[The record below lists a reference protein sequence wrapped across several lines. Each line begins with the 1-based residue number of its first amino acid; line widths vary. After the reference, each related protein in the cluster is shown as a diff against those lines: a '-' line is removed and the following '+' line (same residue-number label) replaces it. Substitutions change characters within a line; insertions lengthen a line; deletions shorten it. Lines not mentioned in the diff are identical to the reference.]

1 MSLMADKVTTNN
13 RPKSPAI
20 FDELYQ
26 KYKSSTFSL
35 ACYLTR
41 NQREAE
47 DLFQE
52 TWLRV
57 VKQLRQ
63 KPIDPDGCKAWLL
76 TIVSNLYRD
85 WLRKK
90 RVRRIFSFQKSDA
103 GDFDENI
110 WKRPFW
116 GSESNGAEESDRQD
130 VRMAVSKAL
139 EVLPEKQRLVFVLKE
154 MEGFRYT
161 EIGEIL
167 RLPVGTV
174 KSLMH
179 RAVKRLRRELWGYA
193 PKKTIIA
200 SV

>member
-1 MSLMADKVTTNN
+1 MSDKVATNN
-13 RPKSPAI
+13 IPVDPVL
-20 FDELYQ
+20 FDEIYL

-57 VKQLRQ
+57 VKQLSQ
-63 KPIDPDGCKAWLL
+63 KPVDPSGCKAWIL
-76 TIVSNLYRD
+76 TIVTNLYRD

-90 RVRRIFSFQKSDA
+90 RVRRIFSPQKPDA
-103 GDFDENI
+103 GDVDENR
-110 WKRPFW
+110 WRKPFW
-116 GSESNGAEESDRQD
+116 GSESNGTEESDRQD

-174 KSLMH
+174 KSVMH

>member
-1 MSLMADKVTTNN
+1 MNPGD
-13 RPKSPAI
+13 
-20 FDELYQ
+20 FDDLYGR
-26 KYKSSTFSL
+26 YKSSIYSL

-57 VKQLRQ
+57 VQHLPDASINAKQ
-63 KPIDPDGCKAWLL
+63 GKAWLM
-76 TIVSNLYRD
+76 TITANLYRD

-90 RVRRIFSFQKSDA
+90 KVRRFFSSHKSEAVGHDDHA
-103 GDFDENI
+103 LHT
-110 WKRPFW
+110 PFW
-116 GSESNGAEESDRQD
+116 GSDSNRTVESNRLE

-139 EVLPEKQRLVFVLKE
+139 ERLPTKQRIIFVLKE
-154 MEGFRYT
+154 MEGFKYS
-161 EIGEIL
+161 EIGEVL
-167 RLPVGTV
+167 SLPVGTV

-179 RAVKRLRRELWGYA
+179 RAVKGLRRELWVYDH
-193 PKKTIIA
+193 KKTIIA